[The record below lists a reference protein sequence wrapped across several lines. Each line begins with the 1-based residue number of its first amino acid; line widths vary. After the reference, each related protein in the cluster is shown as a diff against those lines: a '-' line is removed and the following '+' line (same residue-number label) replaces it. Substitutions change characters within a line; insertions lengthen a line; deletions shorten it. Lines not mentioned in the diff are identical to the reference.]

1 MPDRIIV
8 TREPGLTSTETSA
21 MRERVDARLVH
32 ALPLPRTE
40 VLAVPSGHAD
50 RALRRLRRDDAV
62 RAVELDARV
71 HAVDQQDLLSQLYG
85 ADRIA
90 APAGWPIS
98 TGAGVEVA
106 VVDTGI
112 TFGDPHVADRI
123 AGNPDDPVN
132 GVDDDHNGHVD
143 DARGWDFV
151 DGDNLPA
158 DGEGHGTFVPA
169 SSSDRSGQ
177 RGGTGRS
184 RPPAARAGRR
194 GEGWLSDIAAAFDY
208 AGAAGVPVVNASLG
222 MQAESSPTLDRVF
235 AAHPRTLFVAAAGND
250 GADNDVTPTFPCASQ
265 EPNVLC
271 AGASDRDDIRADFSN
286 YGAESVD
293 LFAPGVDIVS
303 TIGGGY
309 VRGSGTSFASPHV
322 AGVAALVRA
331 HFPSSG
337 ALQLKNALLSG
348 SYRVPAL
355 SGLAVSDGR
364 VNALGALT
372 ATPSDPDGDGVA
384 SDWDVCAGVADPD
397 QADSDRDGVGD
408 RCEPVVAPP
417 RVDATTG
424 WAARRRAGAPRPRA
438 MHPRSCRFGRGRRP
452 SVVVC
457 ACP

>member
-1 MPDRIIV
+1 MRRALVACALAAGLLPASAQAAAVPDRIIV

-158 DGEGHGTFVPA
+158 DGEGHGTFV
-169 SSSDRSGQ
+169 SGILVGQ
-177 RGGTGRS
+177 GAVSGVAPG
-184 RPPAARAGRR
+184 ARVLPLRALDDQ
-194 GEGWLSDIAAAFDY
+194 GEGCLSDIAAAFDY

-250 GADNDVTPTFPCASQ
+250 GADNDVTAHVPLRVTGTERPVC
-265 EPNVLC
+265 
-271 AGASDRDDIRADFSN
+271 
-286 YGAESVD
+286 
-293 LFAPGVDIVS
+293 
-303 TIGGGY
+303 
-309 VRGSGTSFASPHV
+309 GS
-322 AGVAALVRA
+322 
-331 HFPSSG
+331 
-337 ALQLKNALLSG
+337 
-348 SYRVPAL
+348 
-355 SGLAVSDGR
+355 
-364 VNALGALT
+364 
-372 ATPSDPDGDGVA
+372 
-384 SDWDVCAGVADPD
+384 
-397 QADSDRDGVGD
+397 
-408 RCEPVVAPP
+408 E
-417 RVDATTG
+417 
-424 WAARRRAGAPRPRA
+424 
-438 MHPRSCRFGRGRRP
+438 RS
-452 SVVVC
+452 
-457 ACP
+457 